1 MFFFFN
7 VAFFFCLLKVCDLQ
21 EEAEMSAVFS
31 HAPPHV
37 VCRVCGGMRVLSGS
51 SCRPLVARF
60 VFAARGSFTSH
71 VTDLPLTPP
80 SAVEVGGGAQFI
92 SASEVPHVKP
102 ATSSELWR
110 RSKDSR
116 AVTIGGPVVEATTP
130 EQVEE
135 LFQLSV
141 LARTASNAQLRR
153 YLEQLQP
160 KDHALAL
167 AAVRGAEAGGLRVDA
182 KTNEVHLAKLLDGG
196 QLRAGMDLYRRMLA
210 TRMTPTAN
218 TYATL
223 MHMCL
228 QREMPEACQK
238 MFEEMVKRGQSPN
251 TQNYE
256 LYITSLAME
265 TPPKWEKAVEVF
277 DHISRERRG
286 RHVTA
291 TTYNS
296 LMRVY
301 LNMTPFDWRVV
312 YNCYYALRQ
321 HKPPIALQWK
331 SYLLVAE
338 ALRRG
343 RAGYIRRFLT
353 YLDAWFCVT
362 HFRSLDF
369 LFGLA
374 VYLAAMLLLKALI
387 SWMVVFYCERTVS
400 TGKRAAGS
408 IL

>member
-1 MFFFFN
+1 MT
-7 VAFFFCLLKVCDLQ
+7 A
-21 EEAEMSAVFS
+21 AFS
-31 HAPPHV
+31 HAPTHAV
-37 VCRVCGGMRVLSGS
+37 RRVCRRVRVFSGVTFGPSVSRVAYAAGGFSSTTRATGLS
-51 SCRPLVARF
+51 P
-60 VFAARGSFTSH
+60 
-71 VTDLPLTPP
+71 TPP
-80 SAVEVGGGAQFI
+80 PAAVAGGGAASP
-92 SASEVPHVKP
+92 SAAPTPHATP
-102 ATSSELWR
+102 STSSELWR
-110 RSKDSR
+110 RAGDSG
-116 AVTIGGPVVEATTP
+116 AATIGGPHVGATSP

-135 LFQLSV
+135 TFRLSV

-182 KTNEVHLAKLLDGG
+182 KTNEVHLTKLMDAG
-196 QLRAGMDLYRRMLA
+196 QLRAGMELYRRMLA

-218 TYATL
+218 AYAAL
-223 MHMCL
+223 MQMCL

-251 TQNYE
+251 TRNYE
-256 LYITSLAME
+256 LYIASLAME
-265 TPPKWEKAVEVF
+265 NPPKWEKAVEVF

-321 HKPPIALQWK
+321 HKPPIALQWE

-362 HFRSLDF
+362 HYRSLDF

-374 VYLAAMLLLKALI
+374 LYLAAMMVLKALI
-387 SWMVVFYCERTVS
+387 SWLVVFYYKRTVS
-400 TGKRAAGS
+400 KGKEAADS